1 MHDLDF
7 NHAGIARFAYQQKH
21 VDKVWHREGQA
32 VPPELTTID
41 QWMEFS
47 GMDYIIEQAPLYA
60 LIDGEHVPVPSHQLV
75 YRDVDGKQL
84 SVMGHGYRPVQVR
97 ESHEILESFVQDGSI
112 AIDTMGTLNG
122 GKRTFIA
129 ASITGDPLEV
139 VPGDMLEKYLL
150 CADSFDGSLAHT
162 FTSVATLT
170 VCQNTLRAALNEKG
184 RTAKG
189 RHTKGVLGK
198 NRIAKL
204 RETLGIATV
213 EIEEFAKFGNRLAGF
228 KMKPQEIEDFH
239 KALIF
244 GDKPIPATIDRDTTT
259 PQQRTALG
267 ELSWLMTDGPG
278 QELEGRAGTAWGA
291 LNSVTAWTNHVKN
304 HKRDVS
310 TDRTHF
316 VLYGGG
322 NAINERAKQLLV
334 NQYQLAA

>member
-21 VDKVWHREGQA
+21 VDKVWHRHGQA
-32 VPPELTTID
+32 IPTGLATID
-41 QWMEFS
+41 EWLQAAN
-47 GMDYIIEQAPLYA
+47 MDHRIEQAPLYA
-60 LIDGEHVPVPSHQLV
+60 LIDGEYVDVSSHKLV
-75 YRDVDGKQL
+75 YRDSDGKQL
-84 SVMGHGYRPVQVR
+84 SVMGKDYRPVQTR
-97 ESHEILESFVQDGSI
+97 EAFSILEDFVQGGEI
-112 AIDTMGTLNG
+112 EIDTMGTLKE

-139 VPGDMLEKYLL
+139 VPGDMMEKYLL
-150 CADSFDGSLAHT
+150 CADSYDGSLALT

-189 RHTKGVLGK
+189 KHTRGVLSG

-204 RETLGIATV
+204 RDQLGIANAQL
-213 EIEEFAKFGNRLAGF
+213 EEFAEFGKKLAAI
-228 KMKPQEIEDFH
+228 KMSEAEISEFH
-239 KALIF
+239 QALVF
-244 GDKPIPATIDRDTTT
+244 GGKPIPATIDRDTTT

-267 ELSWLMTDGPG
+267 ELAWLMTDGPG
-278 QELEGRAGTAWGA
+278 QEIEGRAGTAWGA

-304 HKRDVS
+304 HRRDVT
-310 TDRTHF
+310 TDRTQF
-316 VLYGGG
+316 VLYGSG